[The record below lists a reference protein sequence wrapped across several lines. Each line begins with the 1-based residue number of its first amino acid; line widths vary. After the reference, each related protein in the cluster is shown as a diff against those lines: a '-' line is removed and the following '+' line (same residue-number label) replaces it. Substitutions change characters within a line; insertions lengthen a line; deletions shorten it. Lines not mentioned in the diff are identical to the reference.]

1 MALSRTIMN
10 RRFGWITPHILSK
23 ISIKLDTY
31 APYTSDG
38 SGFVGEFKTDTKAS
52 YGDLIST
59 YGYKDGSNTFEINN
73 FSLQLNY
80 FDIIRTDPNGMD
92 KNFAVTR
99 YLKMGDDRHSYW
111 FDDSKYYLQVITSN
125 IYGTNAYDLSTYFT
139 GKKLFKILDI
149 YLEKSYNSDPAGASR
164 DFFVGSLKIYYLE
177 KK

>member
-31 APYTSDG
+31 APYVSDG
-38 SGFVGEFKTDTKAS
+38 SGFVGQFKSDPTAS
-52 YGDLIST
+52 YGDLTST
-59 YGYKDGSNTFEINN
+59 YGYKGTSHTFEKNN
-73 FSLQLNY
+73 ISLQLNY
-80 FDIIRTDPNGMD
+80 FDIIRTDPNGMN

-111 FDDSKYYLQVITSN
+111 FDDSKYYLRVITNDIDNS
-125 IYGTNAYDLSTYFT
+125 GAVDLSTYFT

-149 YLEKSYNSDPAGASR
+149 YLENSYNSDPADASGGL
-164 DFFVGSLKIYYLE
+164 VAGSLKIYYLE

>member
-1 MALSRTIMN
+1 MALVRTIMN

-38 SGFVGEFKTDTKAS
+38 SGFVGEFKSDPKAS
-52 YGDLIST
+52 YGDLVST
-59 YGYKDGSNTFEINN
+59 YGYKDTNNTFEINN

-80 FDIIRTDPNGMD
+80 FDIIRTDPDGMN

-99 YLKMGDDRHSYW
+99 YLKMEDDRHSYW
-111 FDDSKYYLQVITSN
+111 FDDSKYYLRVITSN
-125 IYGTNAYDLSTYFT
+125 INNSNAYDLSTYFT

-149 YLEKSYNSDPAGASR
+149 YLEKSYNSDPAGGSGGLVA
-164 DFFVGSLKIYYLE
+164 GSLKIYYLE